1 MRTIE
6 PDDDFISEAEAAQ
19 ILRVSP
25 RTQRLHRATGIGPD
39 YIKSGRTVL
48 YRRST
53 VLNWLVSL
61 ERPAGTA

>member
-1 MRTIE
+1 MTNLE
-6 PDDDFISEAEAAQ
+6 FEDDFISEADAAE
-19 ILRVSP
+19 IMRVSP
-25 RTQRLHRATGIGPD
+25 RTQRLHRAAGNGPD

-53 VLNWLVSL
+53 VLNWLASL